1 LVVAASALAPMEMPA
16 AATTAASTNVLF
28 MMRTPIVCTTSE

>member
-1 LVVAASALAPMEMPA
+1 MPA
-16 AATTAASTNVLF
+16 AATTAANTKVFF